1 MTDDQRA
8 WPPSL
13 WAETAGPEQVCAPL
27 SGDTQVEVAIVGAG
41 FTGLSAALHLA
52 ETGHTVRVLEAV
64 QPGWGAS
71 GRNGGQVN
79 PGWKLL
85 PEEIENLH
93 GREQGRCINTMADA
107 ACDLV
112 FDLIA
117 RHDMDCDAVRP
128 GYVQGA
134 QSRRGIGFLE
144 NWVRQWS
151 ARGAPV
157 ELLSPTRDGGT
168 PGNRGLSASTTGSAR
183 RKHSTAALRPWS
195 RQCRHGGRG
204 AGSR

>member
-1 MTDDQRA
+1 MTDDSRT

-13 WAETAGPEQVCAPL
+13 WSETAGPGQACPPL
-27 SGDTQVEVAIVGAG
+27 AGDTHVEIAIVGAG

-52 ETGHTVRVLEAV
+52 EAGHTVRVLEAI

-85 PEEIENLH
+85 PEEVEALY
-93 GREQGRCINTMADA
+93 GSKQGRPINSMTDA

-112 FDLIA
+112 FDLIH
-117 RHDMDCDAVRP
+117 RHGIDCDARRP

-134 QSRRGIGFLE
+134 QSRRGI
-144 NWVRQWS
+144 
-151 ARGAPV
+151 
-157 ELLSPTRDGGT
+157 D
-168 PGNRGLSASTTGSAR
+168 
-183 RKHSTAALRPWS
+183 
-195 RQCRHGGRG
+195 
-204 AGSR
+204 